1 MPAASAPAVDPGEF
15 RRVMGMFVTGV
26 TVVTVE
32 VGGEAHG
39 MTANAVMSV
48 SLDPPLVCVSVNR
61 RARMDKFLERAGGYA
76 VNILAQDQQALSQ
89 YFSGTWPHATP
100 PEHRLVP
107 WTGGPRLVGCLA
119 AAGCRVEGTLEGGD
133 HRIFLGR
140 VLDLYRA
147 DGALSP
153 LLFFAGRYHQLR
165 DPALA
170 PLAPVDVWNPE
181 EVQIFYDD

>member
-1 MPAASAPAVDPGEF
+1 MPAAPEPAPAVDPTEF
-15 RRVMGMFVTGV
+15 RRVMGMFATGV

-61 RARMDKFLERAGGYA
+61 RARMDGFLQRAGGFA

-89 YFSGTWPHATP
+89 YFSGTWPHAPP

-107 WTGGPRLVGCLA
+107 WTGGAAPPGGVRAGGSPRAWGVGGGGA
-119 AAGCRVEGTLEGGD
+119 PTLPPRG
-133 HRIFLGR
+133 
-140 VLDLYRA
+140 
-147 DGALSP
+147 
-153 LLFFAGRYHQLR
+153 LR
-165 DPALA
+165 P
-170 PLAPVDVWNPE
+170 PP
-181 EVQIFYDD
+181 

>member
-61 RARMDKFLERAGGYA
+61 RARMDGLLQRAGGFA
-76 VNILAQDQQALSQ
+76 VNILAQDQQVLSQ
-89 YFSGTWPHATP
+89 FFSGTWKHATP
-100 PEHRLVP
+100 PEYRLVP
-107 WTGGPRLVGCLA
+107 WTGGRRRGGGLPPGGRLPAGGGVGGGHRALLPRGRLA
-119 AAGCRVEGTLEGGD
+119 HRRAG
-133 HRIFLGR
+133 
-140 VLDLYRA
+140 
-147 DGALSP
+147 GAP
-153 LLFFAGRYHQLR
+153 
-165 DPALA
+165 
-170 PLAPVDVWNPE
+170 
-181 EVQIFYDD
+181 